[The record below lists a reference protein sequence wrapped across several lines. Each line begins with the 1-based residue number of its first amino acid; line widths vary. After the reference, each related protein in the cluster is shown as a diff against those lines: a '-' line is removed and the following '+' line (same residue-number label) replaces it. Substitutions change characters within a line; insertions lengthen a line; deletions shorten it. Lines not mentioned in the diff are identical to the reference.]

1 MKKVIRLTESDLHRI
16 VKESTKKIITEMNDD
31 IFGRVEGLKNSVNG
45 LEQSLRGGYDGS
57 EEATMYLQN
66 IFGDLDKY
74 ITTLIE
80 TQVYL

>member
-57 EEATMYLQN
+57 EEATMYY
-66 IFGDLDKY
+66 LDQIQAYVRTIYNELRNSK
-74 ITTLIE
+74 IA
-80 TQVYL
+80 